1 MSIADVKNQISEV
14 ILETMM
20 GIREGVGK
28 CRNEEF
34 SAFIKDL
41 IAAKEAGLDVGTLP
55 LPMLTDHVKQGV
67 EAFLSVKKDLSVSGG
82 LIYSIVTVDGKY
94 GKEEQTAMKINVAM
108 EFFSAGSLDLGKV
121 VEMNPEELTKLLEV
135 VNANA

>member
-1 MSIADVKNQISEV
+1 
-14 ILETMM
+14 
-20 GIREGVGK
+20 
-28 CRNEEF
+28 
-34 SAFIKDL
+34 
-41 IAAKEAGLDVGTLP
+41 
-55 LPMLTDHVKQGV
+55 V

-94 GKEEQTAMKINVAM
+94 GKEEQTAMKINVSM

-121 VEMNPEELTKLLEV
+121 VEMNPDELTKLLEV